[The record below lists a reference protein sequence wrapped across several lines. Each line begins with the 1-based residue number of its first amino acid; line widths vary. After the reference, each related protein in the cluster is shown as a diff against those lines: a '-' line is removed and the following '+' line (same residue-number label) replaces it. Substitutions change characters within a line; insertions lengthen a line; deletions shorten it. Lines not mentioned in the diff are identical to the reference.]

1 MINVYTSVVC
11 DLLHIGH
18 INLFRKAKG
27 LGDNLIV
34 GVITDEGVNQY
45 KRTPII
51 PVHQRMALVSAVKNV
66 DLVIEQK
73 TRSGVE
79 NMKQLGNISILIRG
93 DDAEIPDEINYIKS
107 IGGEFVKIPYTKGI
121 STSDIFNKIISKNE
135 RKYKKESCAF
145 I

>member
-1 MINVYTSVVC
+1 MVVVYTSVVC

-51 PVHQRMALVSAVKNV
+51 PVEQRIAVVSSIKYV
-66 DLVIEQK
+66 DLAIEQN

-93 DDAEIPDEINYIKS
+93 DDAEIPDEIKDTIDYMRNN
-107 IGGEFVKIPYTKGI
+107 GLL
-121 STSDIFNKIISKNE
+121 DI
-135 RKYKKESCAF
+135 
-145 I
+145 

>member
-1 MINVYTSVVC
+1 MIIVYTSVVC

-18 INLFRKAKG
+18 INLFRKAKE
-27 LGDNLIV
+27 LGDKLIV

-51 PVHQRMALVSAVKNV
+51 PVEQRIAVVSAIKYV
-66 DLVIEQK
+66 DLAIEQN

-121 STSDIFNKIISKNE
+121 STKGIINKIISKN
-135 RKYKKESCAF
+135 
-145 I
+145 

>member
-11 DLLHIGH
+11 DLFHIGH

-27 LGDNLIV
+27 LGDKLIV

-51 PVHQRMALVSAVKNV
+51 PVEQRIAVVSSIKYV
-66 DLVIEQK
+66 DLAIEQN

-93 DDAEIPDEINYIKS
+93 DDAEIPDEIKDTIDYMRNN
-107 IGGEFVKIPYTKGI
+107 GLL
-121 STSDIFNKIISKNE
+121 DI
-135 RKYKKESCAF
+135 
-145 I
+145 